1 MNLCKSGNQCNSLAI
16 SVSLWQSVAG
26 NQCISFC
33 NLCMSLLCL
42 GDAQRSASP
51 SRQRMQQ
58 AEFTDFPS
66 PADAQ
71 REDTLHGMFLIN
83 KIFELTYYYLM
94 HFYKTIIVIQSQN
107 CSKCLLK

>member
-66 PADAQ
+66 PPDAQ
-71 REDTLHGMFLIN
+71 REDLGVGHRQREDTVHGIFLI
-83 KIFELTYYYLM
+83 KKF
-94 HFYKTIIVIQSQN
+94 F
-107 CSKCLLK
+107 